1 MGRKCEG
8 RIMIE
13 TKRKVRIL
21 VKLKHRQSPMEIVYL
36 SRHGLLAA
44 IRQEVNLKVTAK
56 WKFSDID
63 SIQWE
68 VVG

>member
-1 MGRKCEG
+1 MGRECEG
-8 RIMIE
+8 RIMIDIQ
-13 TKRKVRIL
+13 RKVKIS
-21 VKLKHRQSPMEIVYL
+21 VKLKQRRRPIEMTYL
-36 SRHGLLAA
+36 SRHGLLAS
-44 IRQEVNLKVTAK
+44 IRQEVNMKVAAK

>member
-1 MGRKCEG
+1 
-8 RIMIE
+8 MIDIQ
-13 TKRKVRIL
+13 RKVKIS
-21 VKLKHRQSPMEIVYL
+21 VKLKQRRRPIEITYL

>member
-8 RIMIE
+8 RIMIDIQ
-13 TKRKVRIL
+13 RKVKIS
-21 VKLKHRQSPMEIVYL
+21 VKLKQRRRPIEITYL

>member
-1 MGRKCEG
+1 
-8 RIMIE
+8 MIDIQ
-13 TKRKVRIL
+13 RKVKIS
-21 VKLKHRQSPMEIVYL
+21 VKLKQRRRPIEMTYL
-36 SRHGLLAA
+36 SRHGLLAS
-44 IRQEVNLKVTAK
+44 IRQEVNMKVAAK

>member
-8 RIMIE
+8 SIMIDIQ
-13 TKRKVRIL
+13 RKVKIS
-21 VKLKHRQSPMEIVYL
+21 VKLKQRRRPIEITYL